1 MRSIKTSN
9 QHVSSV
15 FPNVWTHPTERII
28 GPGMDICIYF
38 NLFRKSTAQQI
49 LKITDKNK
57 IDSEID
63 YFILRIK

>member
-15 FPNVWTHPTERII
+15 FPNVWTHSTERII

-38 NLFRKSTAQQI
+38 NVFRKTTAQQT

-57 IDSEID
+57 IDLKRKTEPEH
-63 YFILRIK
+63 